1 VLRGITPIDFKELV
15 AVNPMRAP
23 DLYAASARL
32 AFLSVRKGLFFTCAD
47 LNPCGLFRHVF
58 ILHRK
63 LNL

>member
-15 AVNPMRAP
+15 AVNPMCAP
-23 DLYAASARL
+23 DLYDAKARF
-32 AFLSVRKGLFFTCAD
+32 AFLSVRNGLFFTRD
-47 LNPCGLFRHVF
+47 NLNPWGLFRHVF